1 MKRYLL
7 IAGHDY
13 YPGAGTSNW
22 VDSYDSYEEAL
33 NMVETMGENN
43 YGRCGYTIGDMPCD
57 WYEIVDLNE
66 WSPRN
71 SISTY

>member
-7 IAGHDY
+7 IAGYDY
-13 YPGAGTSNW
+13 YPGAGTTDW
-22 VDSYDSYEEAL
+22 VDSFDSYEEAL
-33 NMVETMGENN
+33 NVVEPIQENGG
-43 YGRCGYTIGDMPCD
+43 GRRGYTIRDMPCD
-57 WYEIVDLNE
+57 WYEIVDLTE